1 MEGKNKIDKSS
12 YRYKGGWFQKI
23 ITLYKIHRNKIKV
36 GQRCV
41 IKINV
46 EIKLTDNSYLELGDD
61 VVIQEYTFIQL
72 TKPHP
77 KVIIGNDVVIG
88 RYNII
93 SSKNLIKIGNYCRF
107 GSFVQILDNGHGF
120 EKETLIKDQDAIIRE
135 TIIGDDVWVGVGA
148 KIIMGVTIGNGAV
161 IGANSVVT
169 KDIPSYAIAVG
180 VPAKVIKYRT

>member
-1 MEGKNKIDKSS
+1 M
-12 YRYKGGWFQKI
+12 
-23 ITLYKIHRNKIKV
+23 
-36 GQRCV
+36 
-41 IKINV
+41 
-46 EIKLTDNSYLELGDD
+46 
-61 VVIQEYTFIQL
+61 
-72 TKPHP
+72 
-77 KVIIGNDVVIG
+77 VIG

-148 KIIMGVTIGNGAV
+148 KILMGVTIGNGAV